1 MCASNRPDV
10 LTESTA
16 KRGSMTDIRGLLTD
30 DDAVSP
36 VIGVILMVAVTVILS
51 AAIGAF
57 VLDIGN
63 AVTEQQPNA
72 VIEFQ
77 YEQTSGSVDSV
88 RLRHNGGDELATS
101 ALRVTVDGAIAW
113 EDGSQQ
119 GGFATGGSGDWDDGV
134 TSGDELVIEEGSNDI
149 TESSSVQLVWQKGQ
163 RSSILA
169 SNDA

>member
-1 MCASNRPDV
+1 
-10 LTESTA
+10 
-16 KRGSMTDIRGLLTD
+16 MTDIRGLLTD

-72 VIEFQ
+72 VIEF
-77 YEQTSGSVDSV
+77 EFDIASGGADDAVI
-88 RLRHNGGDELATS
+88 LRHNGGDELATS

-113 EDGSQQ
+113 EDGSPESD
-119 GGFATGGSGDWDDGV
+119 FTEATADWDDGV
-134 TSGDELVIEEGSNDI
+134 TSGDELRLE
-149 TESSSVQLVWQKGQ
+149 ESSSVQLVWQKGQ
-163 RSSILA
+163 RSSIIA
-169 SNDA
+169 STDS

>member
-1 MCASNRPDV
+1 
-10 LTESTA
+10 
-16 KRGSMTDIRGLLTD
+16 MTDIRGFLTD

-36 VIGVILMVAVTVILS
+36 VIGVILMVAVTVVLS

-77 YEQTSGSVDSV
+77 FEPASGSVDSV

-101 ALRVTVDGAIAW
+101 SLRVTVDGAIAW
-113 EDGSQQ
+113 EAGSPDSD
-119 GGFATGGSGDWDDGV
+119 FTTGASDWDDGV
-134 TSGDELVIEEGSNDI
+134 TSGDELVVQEGANDI
-149 TESSSVQLVWQKGQ
+149 TDDSTVQLVWQEGQ
-163 RSSILA
+163 RSSIIA
-169 SNDA
+169 SSDS

>member
-1 MCASNRPDV
+1 
-10 LTESTA
+10 
-16 KRGSMTDIRGLLTD
+16 MTDIRGLLTD

-72 VIEFQ
+72 VIEF
-77 YEQTSGSVDSV
+77 EFDVSSGTSPPDAVI
-88 RLRHNGGDELATS
+88 LRHNGGDELATS
-101 ALRVTVDGAIAW
+101 TLRVTVDGAIAW
-113 EDGSQQ
+113 EDGSPE
-119 GGFATGGSGDWDDGV
+119 GAFTTDGSGEWDDGV
-134 TSGDELVIEEGSNDI
+134 TSGDELRIEEDTANI
-149 TESSSVQLVWQKGQ
+149 EESSSVQLVWQKGQ

-169 SNDA
+169 STES